1 MTKDSSNIQ
10 KWIEG
15 IPYEIAFW
23 NNVYRWKRPFD
34 GLMKWS
40 HYGNIIELECFD
52 ASQFLENQEN
62 PLVLDVGAGMSYATG
77 NYINKGGEK
86 TPLDIHYVDPLAP
99 FFNKILKK
107 YKKNLPEIDFGM
119 MEYLSAFYPD
129 HNVDLVIIQNAL
141 DHSSNPLKGIYEA
154 VDTLRVSGK
163 LYLNH
168 HPNEAEME
176 HYKGFHQF
184 NICAENEKLTIW
196 NKSERYDIA
205 ELLHDFAEVETAT
218 AESGHVIAIIT
229 KKSDVPYDLLGD
241 KNDKRV
247 LAEALLQQSFS
258 SFSFAKRLRM
268 SLLYWKY
275 NFIQF
280 VIQGLPWDLRM
291 KIKRLIK
298 QA

>member
-1 MTKDSSNIQ
+1 MANRDSDIN

-15 IPYEIAFW
+15 IPYEVAFW
-23 NNVYRWKRPFD
+23 NNVYRWKRPFN

-40 HYGNIIELECFD
+40 HFGNCIELESFD

-77 NYINKGGEK
+77 NFIKKNDEDV
-86 TPLDIHYVDPLAP
+86 PLEIHYVDPLAP

-107 YKKNLPEIDFGM
+107 YKKNLPDIDFGM

-141 DHSSNPLKGIYEA
+141 DHSSNPLKGIFEA
-154 VDTLRVSGK
+154 VDTLRLGGK

-168 HPNEAEME
+168 HPNEAETE

-184 NICAENEKLTIW
+184 NICEENGKLIIW
-196 NKSERYDIA
+196 NKAQRFDVA
-205 ELLHDFAEVETAT
+205 ELLSGFATVETSES
-218 AESGHVIAIIT
+218 ESGHVIAVIT
-229 KKSDVPYDLLGD
+229 KTAEVPENLVGD
-241 KNDKRV
+241 DGKGFLTEEKLRQSLKN
-247 LAEALLQQSFS
+247 LSFC
-258 SFSFAKRLRM
+258 KRLKM
-268 SLLYWKY
+268 KVLYFKY
-275 NFIQF
+275 NCIQF
-280 VIQGLPWDLRM
+280 VIQGMPWNLRM

>member
-1 MTKDSSNIQ
+1 MANRDSDIN

-15 IPYEIAFW
+15 IPYEVAFW
-23 NNVYRWKRPFD
+23 NNVYRWKRPFN

-40 HYGNIIELECFD
+40 HFGNCIELESFD

-77 NYINKGGEK
+77 NFIKKNDENV
-86 TPLDIHYVDPLAP
+86 PLEIHYVDPLAP

-107 YKKNLPEIDFGM
+107 YRKNLPDIDFGM

-141 DHSSNPLKGIYEA
+141 DHSSNPLKGIFEA
-154 VDTLRVSGK
+154 VDTLRLGGK

-168 HPNEAEME
+168 HPNEAETE

-184 NICAENEKLTIW
+184 NICEENGKLIIW
-196 NKSERYDIA
+196 NKSQRFDVA
-205 ELLHDFAEVETAT
+205 ELLSGFATVKTSEF
-218 AESGHVIAIIT
+218 ESGHVIAVISKT
-229 KKSDVPYDLLGD
+229 AEVPENLVGD
-241 KNDKRV
+241 DGKGFLTEEKLRQSLKN
-247 LAEALLQQSFS
+247 LSFG
-258 SFSFAKRLRM
+258 KRLKM
-268 SLLYWKY
+268 KMLYFKY
-275 NFIQF
+275 NCIQF
-280 VIQGLPWDLRM
+280 VIQGMPWDLRM